1 MYNLNLGKEEDI
13 QDLKDRLQI
22 VEEYAYQ
29 MDKILNYI
37 ITDMEEETGYEV
49 PKFLVEHIKNT
60 LYTTVH

>member
-1 MYNLNLGKEEDI
+1 MYNLNLGKQEDI

-37 ITDMEEETGYEV
+37 ITDMEVETGYIA